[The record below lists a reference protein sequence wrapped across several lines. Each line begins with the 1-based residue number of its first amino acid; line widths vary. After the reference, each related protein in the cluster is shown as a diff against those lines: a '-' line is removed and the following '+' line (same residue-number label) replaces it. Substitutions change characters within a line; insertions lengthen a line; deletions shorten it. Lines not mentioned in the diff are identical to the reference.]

1 MTSSK
6 YKTCVFS
13 ESLEIIGMAATHSNT
28 AIRKTVSNFLFI
40 YAVQLILEMMSH
52 YVLVW
57 HVKYLLV
64 N

>member
-52 YVLVW
+52 YVLV
-57 HVKYLLV
+57 
-64 N
+64 